1 MVTLVVHG
9 HFYQPPRENPWTEE
23 VSRQPSAAPFHDWN
37 ERVTAECYRP
47 NAFARILDE
56 RGRVV
61 AVVDNYSRLSFDV
74 GPTLLSWLQQH
85 EPLVYSRIIAAG
97 SAGGAIAQAFGH
109 VILPLANDRDRH
121 TQIRWGLAD
130 FEHRFGRHAAGMWLP
145 EAAVDDAT
153 LAALVEEG
161 VGFTILAPS
170 QAGRT
175 RPGPDADWVDT
186 AAAPIDS
193 RRSYRWLHPDGS
205 GRGIDIVFY
214 NNDLS
219 HRVAFDLGA
228 MSSQSFIDRVVEAAG
243 HDGGLVL
250 VATDGETFGHHFRW
264 GDRLLAYA
272 LAVEAPRRGVEVTD
286 LATWLASPSSGPRH
300 EVEVRESSWSCAHG
314 VERWRTDC
322 GCATGGQPSWQQRWR
337 APLRSALDQ
346 LREFAVRVFAERGP
360 TVLKDPWAARDAYV
374 RLLLN
379 AVSRDEFAAE
389 WVTGDPVVA
398 FTLLETQRSAMAM
411 YTSCGW
417 FFNDLSGIETIQVL
431 RYAAHVMDLLQ
442 QIDEEPPEAE
452 FLEELSKAESNNPH
466 EGDGR
471 TIWRTHV
478 EPERVGAARVAA
490 HLALLDLLEGFP
502 GGQPPARLAAF
513 DVDVLEH
520 ERRDRAPISLCAGRV
535 AIRHLRTG
543 RRTERAYAAILLGGL
558 EVLGASRPADARRD
572 PNTAGLLIEAFDKGA
587 PVTTL
592 LRMMTD
598 GFGPREFGLAAALP
612 DGAEQ
617 ILGRTASALED
628 RFAAVWDQLFE
639 DNRAM
644 LEAMSAHG
652 EPLPAA
658 LRLPGELALARRL
671 DTEVAR
677 QGGSSDPSSYRRAVG
692 IAHQAR
698 AAGLELDT
706 PRTRALLEQ
715 LILDSVTEAVGAL
728 AAARSGLAADPEGP
742 AERALG
748 LVALSADL
756 GVGLNTDRAQ
766 ELLYDALV
774 PEVATQGAPPTF
786 SLLAVALGLAVEQ
799 LGVHPI
805 G

>member
-1 MVTLVVHG
+1 
-9 HFYQPPRENPWTEE
+9 
-23 VSRQPSAAPFHDWN
+23 
-37 ERVTAECYRP
+37 
-47 NAFARILDE
+47 
-56 RGRVV
+56 
-61 AVVDNYSRLSFDV
+61 VD
-74 GPTLLSWLQQH
+74 
-85 EPLVYSRIIAAG
+85 AG
-97 SAGGAIAQAFGH
+97 
-109 VILPLANDRDRH
+109 
-121 TQIRWGLAD
+121 
-130 FEHRFGRHAAGMWLP
+130 
-145 EAAVDDAT
+145 
-153 LAALVEEG
+153 
-161 VGFTILAPS
+161 
-170 QAGRT
+170 
-175 RPGPDADWVDT
+175 
-186 AAAPIDS
+186 
-193 RRSYRWLHPDGS
+193 
-205 GRGIDIVFY
+205 
-214 NNDLS
+214 
-219 HRVAFDLGA
+219 
-228 MSSQSFIDRVVEAAG
+228 G

-250 VATDGETFGHHFRW
+250 IATDGETFGHHHRW

-286 LATWLASPSSGPRH
+286 LATWLASPASGHRH

-322 GCATGGQPSWQQRWR
+322 GCSTGGQPSWHQRWR
-337 APLRSALDQ
+337 APLRNALDR
-346 LREFAVRVFAERGP
+346 LREYTIRVFAERGP
-360 TVLKDPWAARDAYV
+360 AVLKDPWAARDAYV
-374 RLLLN
+374 WLMLN
-379 AVSRDEFAAE
+379 AVSRDEFTAE

-398 FTLLETQRSAMAM
+398 FTLLECQRSAMAM

-417 FFNDLSGIETIQVL
+417 FFNDLSGIETTQVL
-431 RYAAHVMDLLQ
+431 RYAAHVMDLLH
-442 QIDEEPPEAE
+442 QIDEQPPEAE
-452 FLEELSKAESNNPH
+452 FFEELSKAESNNPH

-502 GGQPPARLAAF
+502 AGQPPARLSAF
-513 DVDVLEH
+513 EVDVLEH
-520 ERRDRAPISLCAGRV
+520 DRRERSPISMCAGRV
-535 AIRHLRTG
+535 VIRPLRTG
-543 RRTERAYAAILLGGL
+543 RRSERAYAAMLLGGL

-572 PNTAGLLIEAFDKGA
+572 PNTAGLLVEAFDKGA

-598 GFGPREFGLAAALP
+598 GFGPGEFGLAAALP
-612 DGAEQ
+612 DAAEQ
-617 ILGRTASALED
+617 ILGRTANALED
-628 RFAAVWDQLFE
+628 RFAGVWDQLFE

-677 QGGSSDPSSYRRAVG
+677 QGGSSDPSSYRRAVS
-692 IAHQAR
+692 IARQAR

-715 LILDSVTEAVGAL
+715 LILDSVADAVGAL
-728 AAARSGLAADPEGP
+728 EAARGGLAADPDGP

-748 LVALSADL
+748 LLALSTDL
-756 GVGLNTDRAQ
+756 GVGLNIDRAQ
-766 ELLYDALV
+766 ELVYEALAGDG
-774 PEVATQGAPPTF
+774 EARAAPPTF

-799 LGVHPI
+799 LGVHPV